1 MKSKNV
7 MIKQFVLTS
16 CWVIICVVQLLLTI
30 IQDSPLVFVIIFSLL
45 LGCMLIFA
53 LNIGT
58 DMVLKDDV
66 YIDAKV
72 LAIEYNR
79 ILIKVKKRKR
89 TRVIKL
95 GMEEIKTFQ
104 INQMIK
110 IVESRRSGIMK
121 GIKEL

>member
-45 LGCMLIFA
+45 LGCMLIFT

-72 LAIEYNR
+72 LAIEYDR

-95 GMEEIKTFQ
+95 GMEEIKTYQ

-121 GIKEL
+121 GIKEF

>member
-1 MKSKNV
+1 
-7 MIKQFVLTS
+7 MIKHFVLTS
-16 CWVIICVVQLLLTI
+16 CWGIICAVQVLLTI
-30 IQDSPLVFVIIFSLL
+30 FQERPLVFVIIFSLL

-72 LAIEYNR
+72 IAIEYDR
-79 ILIKVKKRKR
+79 ILIKVEKRKR
-89 TRVIKL
+89 TREIKL
-95 GMEEIKTFQ
+95 GIEEIKAFQ
-104 INQMIK
+104 INQMIM

-121 GIKEL
+121 GLKEL

>member
-72 LAIEYNR
+72 LAIEYDR

-95 GMEEIKTFQ
+95 GMEEIKTYQ

-121 GIKEL
+121 GIKEF